1 MTEKKTNTRMVMAGC
16 LFLMFAITA
25 YGLSLSTIQGPILE
39 GLNGSGY
46 FALVT
51 LLSSIGMCV
60 TTPVGGRL
68 TDMMHIPKLL
78 LYAGGVSIL
87 SGLGM
92 TFIPNLW
99 VFMICR
105 VLLALSQGIYASLP
119 FIIVRKIYPP
129 KDSPKA
135 MGYLA
140 MVTAAGALIG
150 SFLAGWLAD
159 MGLMKM
165 AIAFPL
171 VAQILGMF
179 FICKYFDEDPTQA
192 FSMDYL
198 GIILLTIAL
207 SGLLLGLNN
216 GPTEGWFSRSVIFSF
231 AAGIIGLLAFIY
243 WENRAK
249 MPIVPMQMLKI
260 KEYSL
265 LLIIGFCLMFYMNAM
280 NVYMPLAVQ
289 HILEAGSA
297 AAGALQTPKTIVTLI
312 APALAG
318 AWVMKKTSNLWK
330 ALFYAAV
337 LVAVPFAFLIFTG
350 VHMPLWAIM
359 TLLAVTG
366 ISDSLRT
373 VALIPAAQSF
383 LKPEDMGIGT
393 SLVGF
398 ITTLSGSIS
407 AAFFGLAYN
416 ALTKEVPGIRGE
428 TNGIDTICLMTC
440 IIAVVA
446 ALLVVLFFRPM
457 LEARIKEKQ
466 EAAKDGEASK

>member
-1 MTEKKTNTRMVMAGC
+1 MTESNTNARMSMIGC
-16 LFLMFAITA
+16 LFLMFAIA
-25 YGLSLSTIQGPILE
+25 SYGLSLSTIQGPILDS
-39 GLNGSGY
+39 LNGAAY

-60 TTPVGGRL
+60 MTPVGGRL
-68 TDMMHIPKLL
+68 TDMMPIDKLL
-78 LYAGGVSIL
+78 LYSGGVSIVA
-87 SGLGM
+87 GLGM

-99 VFMICR
+99 VFIICR

-129 KDSPKA
+129 QQTPKA

-140 MVTAAGALIG
+140 MITAVGGLLG

-159 MGLMKM
+159 MGYMKM

-171 VAQILGMF
+171 IALAAGIFL
-179 FICKYFDEDPTQA
+179 ICKFFYEEPTQE
-192 FSMDYL
+192 FSLDYAC
-198 GIILLTIAL
+198 IILLTIAL

-216 GPTEGWFSRSVIFSF
+216 GPTDGWFSRFVIFSF
-231 AAGIIGLLAFIY
+231 AAGITGLLAFIY
-243 WENRAK
+243 WENKAK
-249 MPIVPMQMLKI
+249 MPIIPMQMLKI

-289 HILEAGSA
+289 HILNEGSA
-297 AAGALQTPKTIVTLI
+297 AAGALQTPKTIVTMI

-318 AWVMKKTSNLWK
+318 AWVMKKTGNLWK
-330 ALFYAAV
+330 ALFYAAL
-337 LVAVPFAFLIFTG
+337 LVAIPFAFLIFTG

-359 TLLAVTG
+359 TLLAITG

-383 LKPEDMGIGT
+383 LKPEEMGIGT
-393 SLVGF
+393 SLIGF
-398 ITTLSGSIS
+398 ITTLSSSIS

-416 ALTKEVPGIRGE
+416 SLTKEVPGLKGE
-428 TNGIDTICLMTC
+428 INGIDTICLMTC
-440 IIAVVA
+440 VISFVA
-446 ALLVVLFFRPM
+446 ALLVILFFRPM
-457 LEARIKEKQ
+457 LEAKIKEKAQ
-466 EAAKDGEASK
+466 AAKTAAAK